1 MTALPFRAATAK
13 IPADQAKRGDGAS
26 GDNTVTA
33 DDTFEHPEEHDYSLL
48 RSHAHSN
55 TILKTGAAALLTG
68 LGVGAAAFGISYAI
82 QPKVIETT
90 KVVTE
95 TKIERIEI
103 PKIVEKEVIKTVE
116 IPKIIDR
123 PVAAPQPSPA
133 PKPAPQ
139 VGDRTT
145 DDDFKNSEEFQSAAF
160 KGKIVSIRNGD
171 ITFSNG
177 RTLSLAGGNGE
188 LLHSPTTNALN
199 GRLAYCAQNGAFGNG
214 RLKWPCQTLKNGVVV
229 SLMDELNAATAS
241 QRYGQRKSTPEASNP
256 FEELFR

>member
-1 MTALPFRAATAK
+1 MTELPFRAVTAK
-13 IPADQAKRGDGAS
+13 VRADQANTGAPA
-26 GDNTVTA
+26 DANTDA
-33 DDTFEHPEEHDYSLL
+33 DTPFDVEHDFSLL
-48 RSHAHSN
+48 QSRSRAD
-55 TILKTGAAALLTG
+55 TILKSGAATLLG
-68 LGVGAAAFGISYAI
+68 GAGVGLAALGISYLVE
-82 QPKVIETT
+82 PKIITTERVVVQKEIEKVEIEKPIIKETV
-90 KVVTE
+90 KVV
-95 TKIERIEI
+95 
-103 PKIVEKEVIKTVE
+103 EV
-116 IPKIIDR
+116 PKIIDR

-241 QRYGQRKSTPEASNP
+241 QRYGQRNSTPEASNP